1 MTNIFLY
8 GFGCLLLLS
17 ITALAAVETNDDG
30 KSLENLITESLQPSL
45 DLKGLSRQRRQ
56 LNGISALTLASAGL
70 ASTTGV
76 LGIVIG
82 KAHGRKHARH
92 RRRPAY
98 NYAYTTSAHGRYR
111 GKRSVDVKERKPTE
125 SLESVQPTDVESRQI
140 NGISALA
147 LAAAGVATTTGV
159 LGLAIGKA
167 YGRKHPVKHHHHHH
181 HGHKEHRPRPTYSAY
196 SAPSYRS
203 KRSADKVEE
212 EDEDEAAIIR
222 MAVMMDQQS
231 GGCVARLL
239 CQLHQQQLMDQQFQQ
254 RLMALNDED
263 PE

>member
-1 MTNIFLY
+1 MTNILLY
-8 GFGCLLLLS
+8 GFACLLLLS
-17 ITALAAVETNDDG
+17 ITALAAVETNDG
-30 KSLENLITESLQPSL
+30 KSLENLITKSLQPSL

-70 ASTTGV
+70 ATTTGV

-111 GKRSVDVKERKPTE
+111 GKRSVEEGKPTE
-125 SLESVQPTDVESRQI
+125 GLVPESVQPTDVESRQL
-140 NGISALA
+140 NGISALT
-147 LAAAGVATTTGV
+147 LAAAGLATTTGV

-167 YGRKHPVKHHHHHH
+167 YGRNHPYKHHHHD
-181 HGHKEHRPRPTYSAY
+181 HKEHRPRPTYSAY
-196 SAPSYRS
+196 SRPSYRS

-212 EDEDEAAIIR
+212 EEEDEAAIIR